1 MNARP
6 LEASSNY
13 HNLELASGLGR
24 AGLQI
29 RTILR
34 DMRLVDLLQ
43 KPQSVGR
50 IRWGAIA
57 SGSLSDASMLV
68 ALPMFARFALES
80 TPSSQQQLQKILV
93 RFATRRSSFGI
104 GVNVWKRPAYT
115 RTKFKYLT

>member
-34 DMRLVDLLQ
+34 NVRLVDLLQ
-43 KPQSVGR
+43 KPQNVGR
-50 IRWGAIA
+50 I
-57 SGSLSDASMLV
+57 
-68 ALPMFARFALES
+68 
-80 TPSSQQQLQKILV
+80 
-93 RFATRRSSFGI
+93 
-104 GVNVWKRPAYT
+104 
-115 RTKFKYLT
+115 